1 MHAVFID
8 FEKAFDKINH
18 IYLIKTLD
26 LLKMPTDLLNIVNNF
41 LTNRNGFISYQKC
54 KTEYFNILAGVPRGS
69 CLSPIL
75 FGLFVSDIPKPKGKE
90 KLAQFA
96 DDIVAWMVLKYLWE
110 NNLEHYVN
118 KIVDWCLLWGL
129 KVNVEKTMHMNL
141 ANCKKEVK
149 IKGKKLK
156 NTKNTKFL
164 GLTIDHK
171 LTFKAHINQKINSCY
186 HLITFLNNLK
196 IEYNI
201 PQKKNISLYKTLI
214 RSRLEYGH
222 VALLSAAK
230 CHKNSLEILQNKA
243 LRVILGRTRQT
254 PIAELQHEA
263 RMKPIE
269 ERLKELAKGWFV
281 KAQQTPD
288 HPLVLNVYEY
298 HQQTDSIETL
308 HNILLNL

>member
-1 MHAVFID
+1 
-8 FEKAFDKINH
+8 
-18 IYLIKTLD
+18 
-26 LLKMPTDLLNIVNNF
+26 
-41 LTNRNGFISYQKC
+41 
-54 KTEYFNILAGVPRGS
+54 
-69 CLSPIL
+69 
-75 FGLFVSDIPKPKGKE
+75 
-90 KLAQFA
+90 
-96 DDIVAWMVLKYLWE
+96 MVLKYLWE

-118 KIVDWCLLWGL
+118 KIVYWCLLWGL

-156 NTKNTKFL
+156 NTKFL

-171 LTFKAHINQKINSCY
+171 LTFKAHLNQKINSCY

-196 IEYNI
+196 LEYNI

-263 RMKPIE
+263 RIKPIE

-288 HPLVLNVYEY
+288 HPLVLNVYEC
-298 HQQTDSIETL
+298 HQQTDRIETL